1 MNQQILIEL
10 IRKLKAKPELMRK
23 FKIFA
28 FIAGIG
34 FLLTGALT
42 IWAGAKAIT
51 YLSGKAEVVM
61 QTPET
66 AAQIEKLKTEAKGL
80 TVQPLSCWL
89 QAQSLLAVET
99 WLARPVME
107 NLNRLKLACFKT
119 TPPESSPENI

>member
-28 FIAGIG
+28 VIVGIG

-99 WLARPVME
+99 WLARPVLE
-107 NLNRLKLACFKT
+107 NLNRLKMACLT
-119 TPPESSPENI
+119 ATAPADSL